1 MSRGISIYAIIL
13 AFLFTLIS
21 CNSEDIKTAPIEDAT
36 NSTKEMVAE
45 LKAIANKRDNIL
57 IWHLN
62 KERAAALDEQIK
74 TTEMVLLP
82 M

>member
-1 MSRGISIYAIIL
+1 
-13 AFLFTLIS
+13 
-21 CNSEDIKTAPIEDAT
+21 
-36 NSTKEMVAE
+36 MVAE

-82 M
+82 MWAMN